1 MSRNEA
7 KKLLQSL
14 GAKVSSSVSSK
25 TDIVIAGEN
34 AGSKLEKATALGIE
48 LWSES
53 EMTDFLQARN
63 K

>member
-1 MSRNEA
+1 
-7 KKLLQSL
+7 
-14 GAKVSSSVSSK
+14 VSSSVSSK